1 MKNKIKKILAVAA
14 MTALV
19 GSITA
24 FADTYISNSFQD
36 DYGKYM
42 FEVDYASG
50 MRNCNEEAWGS
61 DNYQYK
67 ILLTIYYKNIAP
79 VDRSTKFES
88 EYVKIDNPYEEVDDY
103 EATIIV
109 REGIMIRDMV
119 TVSGS

>member
-50 MRNCNEEAWGS
+50 MRNCNVEAWGS

-67 ILLTIYYKNIAP
+67 IDLTTYYRDRQEEK
-79 VDRSTKFES
+79 RSTDYTPER
-88 EYVKIDNPYEEVDDY
+88 VKISNSYDDVDSY

-109 REGIMIRDMV
+109 REGLMIRDMV
-119 TVSGS
+119 TVYGS